1 MVLLLDPGKPSR
13 QPDHLRKRRNN
24 ERQYLFDVAF
34 GADSTQEEVYLK
46 TTKPLVDSVLQG
58 YNATV
63 FAYGATGSGKTYTMV
78 GQPNNPGSMARA
90 LNDLFEA
97 VDNTEDV
104 VFKVPIQLCHGKMT
118 LCTNIV
124 ISNGKLVELVTKEM
138 PNSDCMIY
146 ILEYPSI
153 TKMMERARKCW
164 SYHIWTDFTRAFIR
178 CLQKLKKPM
187 VSA

>member
-24 ERQYLFDVAF
+24 ERQYLFDIAF

-46 TTKPLVDSVLQG
+46 TTKPLVDSVLRG

-104 VFKVPIQLCHGKMT
+104 VFKVQMQLH
-118 LCTNIV
+118 
-124 ISNGKLVELVTKEM
+124 
-138 PNSDCMIY
+138 PF
-146 ILEYPSI
+146 
-153 TKMMERARKCW
+153 
-164 SYHIWTDFTRAFIR
+164 YHYF
-178 CLQKLKKPM
+178 LK
-187 VSA
+187 